1 MTDTNYK
8 KTSKLVIALV
18 IMVITGSLLGFAMAR
33 FTGKNTLNV
42 RFQRTVRLTEDIYI
56 KHPEHSISGYYDDE
70 KHGEEGTP
78 LLIPA
83 GTEGS
88 VDANFWYYS
97 LYSSNGGYNEFLRY
111 KADSLPVTFRLS
123 EGRISV
129 RFTNQPSET
138 YTTYDVTQY
147 DLDGGKRTVAFTDLT
162 EEFYD
167 DKLDSYDTT
176 LEEFNRSINEY
187 HSKWISREITG
198 TIIGLVISLI
208 ITGIFILIRKNSLEV
223 TIDSTLF
230 GIITAI
236 DVILIIVT
244 AYFLYIFT
252 RLL

>member
-8 KTSKLVIALV
+8 KTSKLVIVLV

-33 FTGKNTLNV
+33 FTGKNTLDV
-42 RFQRTVRLTEDIYI
+42 RFRKTVYLAEDIYI
-56 KHPEHSISGYYDDE
+56 EHPEHQISNYYDDE
-70 KHGEEGTP
+70 NIEEGTP

-83 GTEGS
+83 GTEGN
-88 VDANFWYYS
+88 VEANFWYYS
-97 LYSSNGGYNEFLRY
+97 VYSSDGGYNEFLRE
-111 KADSLPVTFRLS
+111 KITNVTVEFRLE
-123 EGRISV
+123 EGIVRV
-129 RFTNQPSET
+129 RFTEQPEES
-138 YTTYDVTQY
+138 YRTYDVTQY
-147 DLDGGKRTVAFTDLT
+147 DFDGGKRAVTFTDLT
-162 EEFYD
+162 QEFDAY
-167 DKLDSYDTT
+167 KLESYDAT
-176 LEEFNRSINEY
+176 LEEINKAISDY

-198 TIIGLVISLI
+198 TVIGLAITLI